1 MANISQELREIQYKK
16 AVKSLHGLFLKI
28 FQIRETKFLLS
39 MSYYKV
45 TFDKQELKCFFIIV
59 IEQSY
64 SHLNIVMVFQTI
76 FNMCEKFK
84 NIQFV

>member
-1 MANISQELREIQYKK
+1 
-16 AVKSLHGLFLKI
+16 
-28 FQIRETKFLLS
+28 

-64 SHLNIVMVFQTI
+64 SHLNIVMIFQTI

>member
-1 MANISQELREIQYKK
+1 
-16 AVKSLHGLFLKI
+16 
-28 FQIRETKFLLS
+28 

-45 TFDKQELKCFFIIV
+45 TFDIKTRIEIFVIIV
-59 IEQSY
+59 IDQSH
-64 SHLNIVMVFQTI
+64 SHLNIVMIFQTI